1 VQLNNSEFSNIF
13 DVIEKT
19 KQGHYINDTQLKNIG
34 INLSGDRAKIL
45 IRIQEKSNLFNFNVP
60 KEVYYST
67 KNYNEQ
73 IENDV
78 NLNKLQLWLKE
89 INLDKYFYNF
99 VNNGYFSVDLL
110 FVQMGTKNPLT
121 DEILKNEIS
130 IEKLGYRIRILNK
143 LEEEYSSYL
152 NNLTKCDIVY
162 NQNENNRI
170 CSNCNI
176 F

>member
-1 VQLNNSEFSNIF
+1 M
-13 DVIEKT
+13 
-19 KQGHYINDTQLKNIG
+19 
-34 INLSGDRAKIL
+34 
-45 IRIQEKSNLFNFNVP
+45 
-60 KEVYYST
+60 
-67 KNYNEQ
+67 
-73 IENDV
+73 

-110 FVQMGTKNPLT
+110 FAQMGTKNPLT